1 LTPAEIIAGLE
12 SKNRALTAK
21 NDEYPDLVEKR
32 AQAERNYNLA
42 LSEQTLKAA
51 LAGEKVTL
59 ISTIVNGEPF
69 VSKLKMEFEIAKGV
83 EKANQT
89 SIRILTSQIDTY
101 RSLLSWLKAEMG
113 RT

>member
-21 NDEYPDLVEKR
+21 NDEYPGLVEKR
-32 AQAERNYNLA
+32 AEAERAYNIA
-42 LSEQTLKAA
+42 AAEKTMRLKMD
-51 LAGEKVTL
+51 GDPIGL
-59 ISTIVNGEPF
+59 ISFKVAGDAF
-69 VSKLKMEFEIAKGV
+69 VSELKLKYEIAKGV